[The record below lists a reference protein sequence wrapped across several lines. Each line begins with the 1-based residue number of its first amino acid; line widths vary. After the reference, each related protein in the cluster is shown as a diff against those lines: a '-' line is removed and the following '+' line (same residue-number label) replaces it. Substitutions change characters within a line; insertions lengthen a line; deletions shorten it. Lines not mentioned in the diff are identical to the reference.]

1 MCRSGGS
8 IDLAYSCYAQE
19 KRAWDSAI
27 RQQGHAVKRC
37 PAHEGFGNHFWK
49 LTANRAVRMK
59 AKGQSQAGN
68 GQSKTG
74 PFIQAYLGVYMYAY
88 EST

>member
-1 MCRSGGS
+1 
-8 IDLAYSCYAQE
+8 
-19 KRAWDSAI
+19 
-27 RQQGHAVKRC
+27 
-37 PAHEGFGNHFWK
+37 
-49 LTANRAVRMK
+49 MK

-74 PFIQAYLGVYMYAY
+74 PFIQAYLGVYMYPY